1 MIELFKNRIVN
12 IQEIAYVEP
21 KKYLEKVGYY
31 IKIIFRNG
39 KEIELFYEDD
49 NRTYWLKDID
59 RLKGELLNDKL

>member
-12 IQEIAYVEP
+12 IQEAAYVEP
-21 KKYLEKVGYY
+21 KRYLEKVGYY